1 MTKAKVHDREK
12 ERLTLLNSY
21 SILDTLP
28 EKDYDNLTKL
38 AAEICQTPISLI
50 TLLDDKRQWFK
61 SHYGLGV
68 SETPIEDAFCAHA
81 ITGDNPIFTVENAR
95 EDERFHDNPLVTGDP
110 NIVFYAGI
118 PLKTTNGLP
127 LGTLCVIDS
136 KPKKLTPSQKE
147 SLNILSE
154 QVINLLELR
163 KNKLE
168 LERAHKKLKKFS
180 KKLEKKV
187 FLRTNQLEIKTIKLE
202 LMINDLE
209 SFNHICSH
217 DLQEPLRKI
226 QMFISQISDNEFDNL
241 SDTGKH
247 KLERIDRSA
256 ARMRNLIQDLL
267 TYGATE
273 TIDNSLT
280 TVSLKKLV
288 LDVKDVLSEELKQY
302 KTVLRIP
309 KDCEITVRPI
319 QFKQLLFNLFT
330 NAIKFTKEEDKPVI
344 KVTGKIVQ
352 GADYPK
358 LQLAEDTRYSKIVVT
373 DNGIG
378 FDQKYENKVFEIFQ
392 RLHSDEEYQGTGIG
406 LAIVKRIVTT
416 HKGQIRVESSLGNG
430 TVFEIFIPLADQTVL
445 K

>member
-1 MTKAKVHDREK
+1 MTKAKIHPREK
-12 ERLTLLNSY
+12 ERLALLDSY

-28 EKDYDNLTKL
+28 EKDYDNLTQL

-61 SHYGLGV
+61 SHYGLET

-81 ITGDNPIFTVENAR
+81 ITADDPIFTVENAK
-95 EDERFHDNPLVTGDP
+95 EDIRFKNNPLVTGDP
-110 NIVFYAGI
+110 NIAFYAGI
-118 PLKTTNGLP
+118 PLKNANGLP
-127 LGTLCVIDS
+127 LGTLCVIDN
-136 KPKKLTPSQKE
+136 KPRKLTQSQKE

-168 LERAHKKLKKFS
+168 LERAHRKLKKFS

-187 FLRTNQLEIKTIKLE
+187 FQRTNQLEIKTIKLE

-226 QMFISQISDNEFDNL
+226 QMFISQVSDTEFNNL
-241 SDTGKH
+241 SEAGKH
-247 KLERIDRSA
+247 KLERIDLSA
-256 ARMRNLIQDLL
+256 ARMRNLIQDLMA
-267 TYGATE
+267 YGSTE

-280 TVSLKKLV
+280 SVSLKKLV
-288 LDVKDVLSEELKQY
+288 MDVKDVLSEELKEH
-302 KTVLRIP
+302 KTVLKVP

-330 NAIKFTKEEDKPVI
+330 NAIKYSKNEEKPVI
-344 KVTGKIVQ
+344 KVSGKIVS
-352 GADYPK
+352 GADFPK
-358 LQLAEDTRYSKIVVT
+358 LDLSEDKIYSRIEVS

-378 FDQKYENKVFEIFQ
+378 FDQKYESKIFEIFQ
-392 RLHSDEEYQGTGIG
+392 RLHTDEEYQGTGIG

-416 HKGQIRVESSLGNG
+416 HKGHIRVESNVGEG
-430 TVFEIFIPLADQTVL
+430 AKFIIFIPVENQIEL

>member
-1 MTKAKVHDREK
+1 MTKAKIHPREK
-12 ERLTLLNSY
+12 ERLALLDSY

-28 EKDYDNLTKL
+28 EKDYDNLTQL

-61 SHYGLGV
+61 SHYGLET

-81 ITGDNPIFTVENAR
+81 ITADEPIFTVENAK
-95 EDERFHDNPLVTGDP
+95 EDIRFKNNPLVTGDP
-110 NIVFYAGI
+110 NIAFYAGI
-118 PLKTTNGLP
+118 PLKNTNGLP
-127 LGTLCVIDS
+127 LGTLCVIDN
-136 KPKKLTPSQKE
+136 KPRVLTQSQKE

-168 LERAHKKLKKFS
+168 LERAHRKLKKFS

-187 FLRTNQLEIKTIKLE
+187 FQRTNQLEIKTIKLE

-226 QMFISQISDNEFDNL
+226 QMFISQVSDTEFNNL
-241 SDTGKH
+241 SEAGKH
-247 KLERIDRSA
+247 KLERIDLSA
-256 ARMRNLIQDLL
+256 ARMRNLIQDLMA
-267 TYGATE
+267 YGSTE

-280 TVSLKKLV
+280 SVSLKKLV
-288 LDVKDVLSEELKQY
+288 MDVKDVLSEELKEH
-302 KTVLRIP
+302 KTVLKVP

-330 NAIKFTKEEDKPVI
+330 NAIKYSKNEEKPVI
-344 KVTGKIVQ
+344 KVSGKIVS

-358 LQLAEDTRYSKIVVT
+358 LDLSEDKIYSRIEVS

-378 FDQKYENKVFEIFQ
+378 FDQKYESKIFEIFQ
-392 RLHSDEEYQGTGIG
+392 RLHTDEEYQGTGIG
-406 LAIVKRIVTT
+406 LSIVKRIVTT
-416 HKGQIRVESSLGNG
+416 HKGHIQVESNVGEG
-430 TVFEIFIPLADQTVL
+430 AKFIIFIPVENQIEL

>member
-1 MTKAKVHDREK
+1 MIKAKIHEREK
-12 ERLTLLNSY
+12 ERLALLQSY

-61 SHYGLGV
+61 SHYGLEV

-81 ITGDNPIFTVENAR
+81 ITGNDPIFITNDAR
-95 EDERFHDNPLVTGDP
+95 EDNRFHKNPLVTGEP

-118 PLKTTNGLP
+118 PLKNANGLP
-127 LGTLCVIDS
+127 LGTLCVIDD
-136 KPKKLTPSQKE
+136 KPRTLTESQKE
-147 SLNILSE
+147 SLNVLSE

-180 KKLEKKV
+180 KKLERKV
-187 FLRTNQLEIKTIKLE
+187 FQRTNQLEIKTIKLE
-202 LMINDLE
+202 LINNDLE

-226 QMFISQISDNEFDNL
+226 QMFISQVSDTEFDNL
-241 SDTGKH
+241 SEEGKH
-247 KLERIDRSA
+247 KLERIDLSA

-267 TYGATE
+267 AYGSTE

-288 LDVKDVLSEELKQY
+288 DEVKDVLSEELKEH
-302 KTVLRIP
+302 KTVLRVQ

-330 NAIKFTKEEDKPVI
+330 NAIKFSKREDKPVI
-344 KVTGKIVQ
+344 KVSGKIVE
-352 GADYPK
+352 GSDYPE
-358 LQLAEDTRYSKIVVT
+358 LELAEEKRYSRILVS

-378 FDQKYENKVFEIFQ
+378 FDQKYERKVFEIFQ

-406 LAIVKRIVTT
+406 LAIVKRIITT
-416 HKGQIRVESSLGNG
+416 HNGQIRVESSLGNG
-430 TVFEIFIPLADQTVL
+430 ATFEIFIPLADQAI
-445 K
+445 

>member
-1 MTKAKVHDREK
+1 MTKAKIHPREK
-12 ERLTLLNSY
+12 ERLALLDSY

-28 EKDYDNLTKL
+28 EKDYDNLTQL
-38 AAEICQTPISLI
+38 AAEICQTPMSLI

-61 SHYGLGV
+61 SHYGLET

-81 ITGDNPIFTVENAR
+81 ITADDPIFTVENAK
-95 EDERFHDNPLVTGDP
+95 EDIRFKNNPLVTGDP
-110 NIVFYAGI
+110 NIAFYAGI
-118 PLKTTNGLP
+118 PLKNTNGLP
-127 LGTLCVIDS
+127 LGTLCVIDN
-136 KPKKLTPSQKE
+136 KPRTLTQSQKE

-168 LERAHKKLKKFS
+168 LERAHRKLKKFS

-187 FLRTNQLEIKTIKLE
+187 FQRTNQLEIKTIKLE

-226 QMFISQISDNEFDNL
+226 QMFISQVSDTEFNNL
-241 SDTGKH
+241 SEAGKH
-247 KLERIDRSA
+247 KLERIDLSA
-256 ARMRNLIQDLL
+256 ARMRNLIQDLMA
-267 TYGATE
+267 YGSTE

-280 TVSLKKLV
+280 SVSLKKLV
-288 LDVKDVLSEELKQY
+288 MDVKDVLSEELKEH
-302 KTVLRIP
+302 KTVLKVP

-330 NAIKFTKEEDKPVI
+330 NAIKYSKNEEKPVI
-344 KVTGKIVQ
+344 KVSGKIVS
-352 GADYPK
+352 GADFPK
-358 LQLAEDTRYSKIVVT
+358 LDLSEDKLYSRIEVS

-378 FDQKYENKVFEIFQ
+378 FDQKYESKIFEIFQ
-392 RLHSDEEYQGTGIG
+392 RLHTDEEYQGTGIG

-416 HKGQIRVESSLGNG
+416 HKGHIQVESNVGEG
-430 TVFEIFIPLADQTVL
+430 AKFIIFIPVENQIEL

>member
-1 MTKAKVHDREK
+1 MIKAKIHEREK
-12 ERLTLLNSY
+12 ERLALLQSY

-61 SHYGLGV
+61 SHYGLEV

-81 ITGDNPIFTVENAR
+81 ITGNDPIFITKDAR
-95 EDERFHDNPLVTGDP
+95 EDNRFHKNPLVTGEP

-118 PLKTTNGLP
+118 PLKNANGLS
-127 LGTLCVIDS
+127 LGTLCVIDD
-136 KPKKLTPSQKE
+136 KTRTLTESQKE
-147 SLNILSE
+147 SLNVLSE

-180 KKLEKKV
+180 KKLERKV
-187 FLRTNQLEIKTIKLE
+187 FQRTNQLEIKTIKLE
-202 LMINDLE
+202 LINNDLE

-226 QMFISQISDNEFDNL
+226 QMFISQVSDTEFDNL
-241 SDTGKH
+241 SEEGKH
-247 KLERIDRSA
+247 KLERIDLSA

-267 TYGATE
+267 AYGSTE

-288 LDVKDVLSEELKQY
+288 DEVKDVLSEELKEH
-302 KTVLRIP
+302 KTVLRVQ

-330 NAIKFTKEEDKPVI
+330 NAIKFSKREDKPVI
-344 KVTGKIVQ
+344 KVSGKIVE
-352 GADYPK
+352 GSDYPE
-358 LQLAEDTRYSKIVVT
+358 LQLAEEKRYSRILVS

-378 FDQKYENKVFEIFQ
+378 FDQKYERKVFEIFQ

-406 LAIVKRIVTT
+406 LAIVKRIITT
-416 HKGQIRVESSLGNG
+416 HNGQIRVESSLGNG
-430 TVFEIFIPLADQTVL
+430 ATFEIFIPLADQAI
-445 K
+445 

>member
-1 MTKAKVHDREK
+1 MTKAKIHPREK
-12 ERLTLLNSY
+12 ERLALLDSY

-28 EKDYDNLTKL
+28 EKDYDNLTQL

-61 SHYGLGV
+61 SHYGLET

-81 ITGDNPIFTVENAR
+81 ITADDPIFTVENAK
-95 EDERFHDNPLVTGDP
+95 EDIRFKNNPLVTGDP
-110 NIVFYAGI
+110 NIAFYAGI
-118 PLKTTNGLP
+118 PLKNTNGLP
-127 LGTLCVIDS
+127 LGTLCVIDN
-136 KPKKLTPSQKE
+136 KPRVLTQSQKE

-168 LERAHKKLKKFS
+168 LERAHRKLKKFS

-187 FLRTNQLEIKTIKLE
+187 FQRTNQLEIKTIKLE

-226 QMFISQISDNEFDNL
+226 QMFISQVSDTEFNNL
-241 SDTGKH
+241 SEAGKH
-247 KLERIDRSA
+247 KLERIDLSA
-256 ARMRNLIQDLL
+256 ARMRNLIQDLMA
-267 TYGATE
+267 YGSTE

-280 TVSLKKLV
+280 SVSLKKLV
-288 LDVKDVLSEELKQY
+288 MDVKDVLSEELKEH
-302 KTVLRIP
+302 KTVLKVP

-330 NAIKFTKEEDKPVI
+330 NAIKYSKNEEKPVI
-344 KVTGKIVQ
+344 KVSGKIVS
-352 GADYPK
+352 GADFPK
-358 LQLAEDTRYSKIVVT
+358 LDLSEDKLYSRIEVS

-378 FDQKYENKVFEIFQ
+378 FDQKYESKIFEIFQ
-392 RLHSDEEYQGTGIG
+392 RLHTDEEYQGTGIG
-406 LAIVKRIVTT
+406 LSIVKRIVTT
-416 HKGQIRVESSLGNG
+416 HKGHIQVESNVGEG
-430 TVFEIFIPLADQTVL
+430 AKFIIFIPVENQIEL